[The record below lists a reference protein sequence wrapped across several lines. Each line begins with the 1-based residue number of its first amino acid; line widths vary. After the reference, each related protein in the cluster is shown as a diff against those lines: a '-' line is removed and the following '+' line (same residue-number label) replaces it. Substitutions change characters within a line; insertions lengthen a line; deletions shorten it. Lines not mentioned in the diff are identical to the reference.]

1 MTTGRSRRQ
10 LGVFQPFL
18 PSARRRIQ
26 PVKRLG
32 ACARPYRRRERRST
46 SPRQTSVDSKMA
58 SAPRLCCS
66 RMLVAPRTS
75 QIESDRS
82 PETLLDVCAKV
93 VAQYIPFQRIE
104 ERYDRIPEPVQKRII
119 YWSFPRN
126 ERDICMYSSLSSET
140 NSSCSDYQKL
150 PFYRGLRL
158 YESGCVENVL
168 QVGKSC
174 LISFLSSAKNFL
186 HRSLIKAHVILSFSS
201 STPLQNHVSSV
212 SLEHTYV
219 HFSSKLIRFM
229 QHSSRFYL
237 FKIANSE
244 RKFA

>member
-10 LGVFQPFL
+10 LGVFEAYL
-18 PSARRRIQ
+18 PPVRKRIQ
-26 PVKRLG
+26 PVKKLG
-32 ACARPYRRRERRST
+32 ACARSFRRRKRQST

-168 QVGKSC
+168 QVGKC
-174 LISFLSSAKNFL
+174 YLFPLSSIYRN
-186 HRSLIKAHVILSFSS
+186 ILSPIS
-201 STPLQNHVSSV
+201 N
-212 SLEHTYV
+212 
-219 HFSSKLIRFM
+219 
-229 QHSSRFYL
+229 
-237 FKIANSE
+237 
-244 RKFA
+244 

>member
-18 PSARRRIQ
+18 PLARRRIQ
-26 PVKRLG
+26 PVKRLR
-32 ACARPYRRRERRST
+32 ACALSFRRRERQST

-168 QVGKSC
+168 QVGKC
-174 LISFLSSAKNFL
+174 SFFAFSSSTKRFF
-186 HRSLIKAHVILSFSS
+186 HRSLIKAQAIHSFPTSI
-201 STPLQNHVSSV
+201 PLQHHVSPAP
-212 SLEHTYV
+212 LDHTHTLWY
-219 HFSSKLIRFM
+219 
-229 QHSSRFYL
+229 
-237 FKIANSE
+237 
-244 RKFA
+244 